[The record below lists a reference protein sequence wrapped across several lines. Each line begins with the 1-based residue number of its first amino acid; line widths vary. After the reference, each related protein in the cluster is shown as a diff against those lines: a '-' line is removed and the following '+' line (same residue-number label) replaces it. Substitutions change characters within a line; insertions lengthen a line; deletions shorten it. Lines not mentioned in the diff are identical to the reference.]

1 MRRLL
6 LGVVLVLVLGAQT
19 QSPSQSSF
27 EEGLLAYH
35 RGDHAAA
42 LEIWRSIA
50 KKGHPAAQFQIGL
63 LYHRGEGVLPNL
75 KQAAHWYRKAAD
87 RGDADAQLNLG
98 LLYAQGEGVKRSYV
112 SAYKWFSLA
121 YLHYELVAGRD
132 AAYKNRENVAVL
144 MTPEQIARA
153 DHLIKVWKPKKR

>member
-6 LGVVLVLVLGAQT
+6 LGVVLVLVLGA

-42 LEIWRSIA
+42 LDIWRPLA
-50 KKGHPAAQFQIGL
+50 KKGHAAAQFQLGL
-63 LYHRGEGVLPNL
+63 LYQRGEGVLPNL
-75 KQAAHWYRKAAD
+75 KQAARWYRKAAD

-98 LLYAQGEGVKRSYV
+98 LLYAQGEGIKRSYA

-121 YLHYELVAGRD
+121 YLHYEHVEGRD

-153 DHLIKVWKPKKR
+153 DHQIKDWKSKKK